1 MFRLPPLIAQAA
13 RQVRGIRHRGWSG
26 GSSPRASLIARAAL
40 QVRRIRYRGGSSPR
54 ASTAL
59 VTAAAVSLGLAA
71 CSGGA
76 TAQQTAVG
84 NGSSFVGGSY
94 GTTVFSAGSR
104 PAAPDITGITL
115 TGSRFRLSAD
125 RGAVVVINF
134 WGSWCTPC
142 RAEAPALAQ
151 LARRF
156 PPSVARFV
164 GVDIRD
170 DPASAEAFMRTFR
183 IGYPSL
189 NDPNDEVALD
199 FSGTVP
205 PAGIPTT
212 LVIDR
217 SGRIAARIVGTA
229 SYDGLAALITQVS
242 REGS

>member
-1 MFRLPPLIAQAA
+1 MFRLSCSVGRGA
-13 RQVRGIRHRGWSG
+13 RRVIGPTVCLLLAGAVTLG
-26 GSSPRASLIARAAL
+26 
-40 QVRRIRYRGGSSPR
+40 
-54 ASTAL
+54 
-59 VTAAAVSLGLAA
+59 VTACG
-71 CSGGA
+71 GGA

-84 NGSSFVGGSY
+84 NGSSFVSGSY
-94 GTTVFSAGSR
+94 GTTVFSPGNR
-104 PAAPDITGITL
+104 PVAPDVTGITL

-125 RGAVVVINF
+125 RGTVVVMNF

-142 RAEAPALAQ
+142 REEAPALAA

-156 PPSVARFV
+156 PPSAARFI

-170 DPASAEAFMRTFR
+170 DPASAEAFIQTFR
-183 IGYPSL
+183 VGYPSL

-217 SGRIAARIVGTA
+217 SGRIAARIVGAA